1 MKNQLIQEKKFF
13 GKDISL
19 PSAYGSTVLLCLGV
33 SAVTILLQIVVLIS
47 VFGVARKPPP
57 VLVQRQNGESIN
69 VKGISADSRDHKAIS
84 RFTGEVLTMMLSWS
98 GYLPPETLAQ
108 RTKPQPD
115 VGVKVEGDNKPYLLP
130 TPSWEASFALEPE
143 FRKEFLPKLAQFVPQ
158 AIFDGRVTTFYV
170 PRFIGDPTSLGQG
183 RWKLDV
189 IGHIHIVEQN
199 NQLKDS
205 ISFNRTV
212 YVRAITPMFER
223 GLPEESE
230 HKELAQKVLQIRAAA
245 LEIYAITELEEK
257 EIGQ

>member
-1 MKNQLIQEKKFF
+1 MKSRLIQEKKFL

-33 SAVTILLQIVVLIS
+33 SIATILLQIVVLIS

-57 VLVQRQNGESIN
+57 VLVQRQDGESIN
-69 VKGISADSRDHKAIS
+69 VKGIPADSRDSKAIS

-98 GYLPPETLAQ
+98 GYLPPETLEE
-108 RTKPQPD
+108 RTNPKPD
-115 VGVKVEGDNKPYLLP
+115 VGVKVEGDNKQYVLP
-130 TPSWEASFALEPE
+130 TSSWEASFALEPE
-143 FRKEFLPKLAQFVPQ
+143 FRKEFLPSLAQFVPK
-158 AIFDGRVTTFYV
+158 AIFDSRVRTFYV
-170 PRFIGDPTSLGQG
+170 PRLIGEPISLGQG

-189 IGHIHIVEQN
+189 IGNIHIIDQK
-199 NQLKDS
+199 NQSIDS

-223 GLPEESE
+223 GIPADSQ
-230 HKELAQKVLQIRAAA
+230 HNQLAHQVAQIRAAA
-245 LEIYAITELEEK
+245 LEIYAMTELEKK

>member
-33 SAVTILLQIVVLIS
+33 SAVSILLQIVVLIS

-57 VLVQRQNGESIN
+57 VLVQRYDGESIN
-69 VKGISADSRDHKAIS
+69 VKGIPANSRDSQAIS
-84 RFTGEVLTMMLSWS
+84 RFTGEVLTMLLSWS
-98 GYLPPETLAQ
+98 GYLPPETLAE
-108 RTKPQPD
+108 RTQPKRD
-115 VGVKVEGDNKPYLLP
+115 VGVKVEGDNKQYVLP
-130 TPSWEASFALEPE
+130 TSSWEASFALEPE
-143 FRKEFLPKLAQFVPQ
+143 FKKEFLPKLAQFVPQ
-158 AIFDGRVTTFYV
+158 AIFDGRVRTFYA
-170 PRFIGDPTSLGQG
+170 PQLIGEPISLGQG

-189 IGHIHIVEQN
+189 IGNIHIIEQN
-199 NQLKDS
+199 NQLRDS

-223 GLPEESE
+223 GLPDESE
-230 HKELAQKVLQIRAAA
+230 HNKLALKVLQIRAAA
-245 LEIYAITELEEK
+245 LEIYAITELEDK